1 MGGVRRET
9 GREEGSWMGTEK
21 GGKKRADRF
30 LLLLLTK
37 QRERG
42 NYKETE
48 PGKMHNNV
56 LIWAQGQGEVSKK
69 GLMKENGKMRSV
81 CGWCRGYSGNP
92 SIGLSPVTQRQP
104 LSDPTAKTTVNSAAV
119 HNAQSSQRS
128 HTF

>member
-1 MGGVRRET
+1 
-9 GREEGSWMGTEK
+9 MGTKK

-30 LLLLLTK
+30 LLLLTK

-81 CGWCRGYSGNP
+81 CAAGALVVEIPVLDY
-92 SIGLSPVTQRQP
+92 LLLHKDSPYPIPPQRQ
-104 LSDPTAKTTVNSAAV
+104 
-119 HNAQSSQRS
+119 Q
-128 HTF
+128 